1 MANAVDP
8 LFNDPTYRSLGLSLN
23 AGAMRHAAIA
33 SNIANIST
41 PGYKRV
47 DLSAGFQNAMTQAL
61 QQLDQT
67 GTTTG
72 ALHTPSIG
80 PAADQGLARQD
91 GNTVN
96 LEKEMID
103 LMQNQSRFDFAAQMT
118 AKNLR
123 MLRMAATGKS
133 G

>member
-1 MANAVDP
+1 MSNSVDA
-8 LFNDPTYRSLGLSLN
+8 LFSDPTFRSLGLSLD
-23 AGAMRHAAIA
+23 AAAKRHAAIA
-33 SNIANIST
+33 SNIANVST

-47 DLSAGFQNAMTQAL
+47 DLSAGFQSAFQQAL

-67 GTTTG
+67 GTSTS
-72 ALHTPSIG
+72 LPTPTISVS
-80 PAADQGLARQD
+80 DVQGLARQD

-96 LEKEMID
+96 IEKEMID

-123 MLRMAATGKS
+123 GLRMAATGKS
-133 G
+133 M